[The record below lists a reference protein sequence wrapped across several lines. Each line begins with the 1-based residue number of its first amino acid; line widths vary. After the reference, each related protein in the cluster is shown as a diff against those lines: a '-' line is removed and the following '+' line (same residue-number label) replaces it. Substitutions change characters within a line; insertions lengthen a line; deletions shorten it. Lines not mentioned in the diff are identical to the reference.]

1 MRQYPGGLDQA
12 AGAGGR
18 KGKILASELGDE
30 LDVEYGR
37 KKAVKD
43 VTLAFL
49 LANPVEE

>member
-1 MRQYPGGLDQA
+1 MDQA
-12 AGAGGR
+12 AGAGSR
-18 KGKILASELGDE
+18 KDKILASELGDE

-43 VTLAFL
+43 VTLVFL

>member
-1 MRQYPGGLDQA
+1 MDQA
-12 AGAGGR
+12 AGAGGK

-37 KKAVKD
+37 KKAGKD
-43 VTLAFL
+43 VIPAFL